1 MNPLNQRMTIQ
12 LLHLPQ
18 DNNSLLYYIW
28 SQCTAILL
36 ASNINSAMAPI
47 SADLMR
53 SAYASVLCEVSA
65 DLIQHSCCLQ
75 YIIYMINTWLFLEA
89 FYGYGRINL
98 LNIWI
103 WFFIVRHAGIVNL

>member
-1 MNPLNQRMTIQ
+1 MNPLNQRMTIK

-89 FYGYGRINL
+89 MD
-98 LNIWI
+98 
-103 WFFIVRHAGIVNL
+103 V